1 MSSGDT
7 RFINH
12 ATISDFQRGC
22 SSDLEFGRRG
32 LPNLS
37 REICLPS
44 FFFMERKLVSYQRKQ
59 YFVEL

>member
-12 ATISDFQRGC
+12 DTITDFQRGC

-37 REICLPS
+37 HGMLSRAFFDENENNICK
-44 FFFMERKLVSYQRKQ
+44 FCRIADK
-59 YFVEL
+59 